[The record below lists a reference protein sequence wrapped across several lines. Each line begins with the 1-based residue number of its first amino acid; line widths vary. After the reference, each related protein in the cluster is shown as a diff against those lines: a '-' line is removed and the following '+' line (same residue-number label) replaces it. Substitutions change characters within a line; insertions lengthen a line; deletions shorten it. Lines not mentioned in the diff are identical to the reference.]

1 MHPSFLGLSRE
12 QWSGHKE
19 LELTSTDKPT
29 SGPSPPGDREECV
42 AELQIDIGS
51 ASSQSGSVSP
61 MSVPVVT
68 REGRAGLDQSLPH
81 LQRDPE
87 KDGDTMF
94 HEPFSFDSP
103 QFLKPLYVT
112 ESVALDM
119 DESTEDSQQQER
131 LATSRPEVETF
142 AEGAYELKHENYA
155 LGPVPIL
162 LPLEEEVTECAELS
176 FSDTEGGE
184 EETRDPEDDS
194 DTDMDLEEEDTVE
207 EKKMANNERP
217 VPSSLPLQLEACLSP
232 LGQHYLLDHPSEVEE
247 VDFAAPCKKHKV
259 SAPKADRGGDYTALM
274 CLNLNLNLC

>member
-12 QWSGHKE
+12 QWSGQKE
-19 LELTSTDKPT
+19 LELAGTDKPA
-29 SGPSPPGDREECV
+29 SDPSPPGDREECV

-68 REGRAGLDQSLPH
+68 RESRAGLDQSLPH

-94 HEPFSFDSP
+94 HEAFSFDSS
-103 QFLKPLYVT
+103 QFMKPLYVT
-112 ESVALDM
+112 ESVALCM

-131 LATSRPEVETF
+131 LTTSRPEVETF
-142 AEGAYELKHENYA
+142 AEDPYVLKHENDA
-155 LGPVPIL
+155 LGPAPIL

-176 FSDTEGGE
+176 FSDAEGGE

-194 DTDMDLEEEDTVE
+194 DTDIDLEEEDSVE
-207 EKKMANNERP
+207 EKEVPNNDRP
-217 VPSSLPLQLEACLSP
+217 VPSSLPLQPEACLSP

-247 VDFAAPCKKHKV
+247 ADFAAPCKKHKV
-259 SAPKADRGGDYTALM
+259 SAPKADWGGRGCTALM
-274 CLNLNLNLC
+274 